1 MTPLPVVLA
10 VDEDRDALG
19 IVESQLT
26 QRYAHDYRV
35 LCLSDAGE
43 APQKLAAL
51 ARAGQDVALVLAG
64 TQQSAIA
71 PDGLFDRVRE
81 LHPHAKRALPCAAFH
96 LDHVARNI
104 SGEIGPGNQVYARL
118 FALDASNVVNDLIE
132 GVADAQ

>member
-43 APQKLAAL
+43 APQKLLAL

-64 TQQSAIA
+64 IQLSAIA
-71 PDGLFDRVRE
+71 PDGLFGVSVR
-81 LHPHAKRALPCAAFH
+81 LVSSRTR
-96 LDHVARNI
+96 D
-104 SGEIGPGNQVYARL
+104 
-118 FALDASNVVNDLIE
+118 VVE
-132 GVADAQ
+132 PAQRTRCCPES